1 MKKVLFITYYWPPAG
16 GAPINRIF
24 KFSQY
29 IKEFGWEPVI
39 LTTEGGDFPF
49 VDESLLKEVDPNVKV
64 FRSKGLSLHK
74 IFSKV
79 SPKSKKNF
87 VPYGF
92 TDAGK
97 SSFMDKI
104 SRWVKYNFIPD
115 TRFPWYFKTVSKA
128 IDICKTENIDLIFS
142 SSPPQTN
149 HIIAKKVSQKL
160 NIPWVGDFRDPW
172 TDVFWILEKNS
183 LRWKIIQKI
192 DRRIERKT
200 IAKMDAI
207 VTVGDELVKILN
219 RKTDKKVNLIY
230 NGFDERY
237 FKDIDYQRTDKFRI
251 IYAGSISKEE
261 NPECFFKS
269 IERLKAKENFL
280 NDLEIHFL
288 GNFPPYLHEI
298 VNSSSVKEN
307 VKFSPYT
314 FYADSIK
321 LIINSEL
328 SFMIIPDTKDN
339 KCILTSKL
347 FEYLGAGHPI
357 IAYGPVDGDAA
368 KVINET
374 GSGMMFDYKNIIDA
388 SDYIYNIYNKWKN
401 SEICLNKNIR
411 EKISNYSRRNLSRQ
425 LTMIFDKTLS
435 SKAI

>member
-29 IKEFGWEPVI
+29 ITEFGWEPVI
-39 LTTEGGDFPF
+39 LTTYGGDFPF
-49 VDESLLKEVDPNVKV
+49 VDESLLNEVDPNIKV
-64 FRSKGLSLHK
+64 YRSKGLSLHK
-74 IFSKV
+74 LFSKV

-92 TDAGK
+92 TDGNK

-115 TRFPWYFKTVSKA
+115 TRFPWYFKTVDKA
-128 IDICKTENIDLIFS
+128 IEICKTEKIDLIFS

-160 NIPWVGDFRDPW
+160 NIPWVADFRDPW

-183 LRWKIIQKI
+183 LRWKIIQKL
-192 DRRIERKT
+192 DKRIERKT

-207 VTVGDELVKILN
+207 VTVGNELVKILN

-237 FKDIDYQRTDKFRI
+237 FKDVEYSRSEKFRI

-261 NPECFFKS
+261 NPDCFFKS
-269 IERLKAKENFL
+269 LEKLKDKDGFL
-280 NDLEIHFL
+280 NDVEIIFL
-288 GNFPPYLHEI
+288 GNFPVYLHDL
-298 VNSSSVKEN
+298 VNSSILKDKIV
-307 VKFSPYT
+307 FSPYT

-321 LIINSEL
+321 FIINSEL
-328 SFMIIPDTKDN
+328 SFMIIPDTMDN
-339 KCILTSKL
+339 GCILTSKL

-357 IAYGPVDGDAA
+357 LAYGPVDGDAA

-374 GSGMMFDYKNIIDA
+374 SSGKMFNYSNIDE
-388 SDYIYNIYNKWKN
+388 SSTYIYEVYNKWKAN
-401 SEICLNKNIR
+401 EAYLPENAR
-411 EKISNYSRRNLSRQ
+411 EKISSYSRRNLSRQ
-425 LTMIFDKTLS
+425 LAEVFDRIVAKG
-435 SKAI
+435 

>member
-29 IKEFGWEPVI
+29 ITEFGWEPII

-49 VDESLLKEVDPNVKV
+49 VDESLLKEVDPNIKV
-64 FRSKGLSLHK
+64 YRSKGLSLHK

-92 TDAGK
+92 TDSSR
-97 SSFMDKI
+97 SSFMDKL

-115 TRFPWYFKTVSKA
+115 TRFPWYFKTVDKA
-128 IDICKTENIDLIFS
+128 IEICKTENIDLIFS

-160 NIPWVGDFRDPW
+160 NIPWVADFRDPW

-183 LRWKIIQKI
+183 LRWKIIQKL
-192 DRRIERKT
+192 DKRIERKT

-207 VTVGDELVKILN
+207 VTVGNELVKILN
-219 RKTDKKVNLIY
+219 RKTEKNVNLIY

-237 FKDIDYQRTDKFRI
+237 FKGIDYQRTDKFRI

-269 IERLKAKENFL
+269 IEKLQEKEGFL
-280 NDLEIHFL
+280 NDLEIMFL
-288 GNFPPYLHEI
+288 GNFPVYLHDI
-298 VNSSSVKEN
+298 VNSSVLKEN

-314 FYADSIK
+314 FYADSIRF
-321 LIINSEL
+321 IINSEL
-328 SFMIIPDTKDN
+328 SFMIIPDTTDN

-347 FEYLGAGHPI
+347 FEYIGAGHPI
-357 IAYGPVDGDAA
+357 LAYGPVDGDAA

-374 GSGMMFDYKNIIDA
+374 GLGKMFDYAEIDEA
-388 SDYIYNIYNKWKN
+388 SEFIFEVYNKWKTN
-401 SEICLNKNIR
+401 KDHHTENPSENIR
-411 EKISNYSRRNLSRQ
+411 KYSRRNLSRQ
-425 LTMIFDKTLS
+425 LAEIFDKTLA
-435 SKAI
+435 SKSN